1 MHVAWNMRRCKD
13 FEGCPGGEQAL
24 SWSAMPGL
32 RFLRVLMVVA
42 LIFAPLAMISGHA
55 AMAAPATSAAS
66 EHHTS
71 EAGGGHCSD
80 MGEEEP
86 GDPRASIDCM
96 VACAGML
103 PSSPAVTTATLV
115 LKSPDRP
122 FITVAQHGLNPA
134 AEPRPP
140 RLS

>member
-1 MHVAWNMRRCKD
+1 
-13 FEGCPGGEQAL
+13 
-24 SWSAMPGL
+24 
-32 RFLRVLMVVA
+32 VVA
-42 LIFAPLAMISGHA
+42 LIFAPLAMVGGHA
-55 AMAAPATSAAS
+55 AMAAPATSAAG

-71 EAGGGHCSD
+71 EVGGAHCPD
-80 MGEEEP
+80 MGDEEP

-103 PSSPAVTTATLV
+103 PSTPAVATAPLV
-115 LKSPDRP
+115 MKSPNRP
-122 FITVAQHGLNPA
+122 LITVAQHGLSPA